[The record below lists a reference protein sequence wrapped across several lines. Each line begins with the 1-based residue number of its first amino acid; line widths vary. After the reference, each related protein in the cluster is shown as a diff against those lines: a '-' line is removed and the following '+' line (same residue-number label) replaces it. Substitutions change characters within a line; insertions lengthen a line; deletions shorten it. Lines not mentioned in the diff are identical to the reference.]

1 MNIIPIASEKVRPTL
16 HKTIE
21 WSLHNVCNYNC
32 SFCGPEH
39 KIGDRRWK
47 SLDTYKMYVDK
58 LLNATGPNP
67 WFILTGGEPTLFPE
81 FIELM
86 SYLKAKGAYVC
97 LITNGSRTLRWW
109 EECKD
114 AKILD
119 SLYITYHPEQTTNYK
134 HVAEVLN
141 LFHDEPT
148 KTNCFI
154 THTNTHTTMDLVMES
169 LGFLLENTAS
179 KIEIKHMNSPDHY
192 DIKLNLTDSQIAY
205 IKKSYFGKKL
215 NKTQSDIPLEN
226 QYENKIAITYN
237 NDTVEV
243 FSGAQELIKQN
254 QNHFLNWMCNV
265 NNDVLTVENNLCR
278 RGQMDCKI
286 SGIVADLDVDE
297 VSFIDEYVKCP
308 YGSCYCSGNLYTKK
322 YINV

>member
-1 MNIIPIASEKVRPTL
+1 MNIIPILSEKVIPTS

-32 SFCGPEH
+32 SYCGPEN

-58 LLNATGPNP
+58 LLKATGPKP
-67 WFILTGGEPTLFPE
+67 WFMLSGGEPTLFPE

-86 SYLKAKGAYVC
+86 SYIKSKGAYIC
-97 LITNGSRTLRWW
+97 LVTNGSRTMRWW
-109 EECKD
+109 KECKD
-114 AKILD
+114 AKVLD
-119 SLYITYHPEQTTNYK
+119 SLYISCHTEQTTNYK
-134 HVAEVLN
+134 HLVNVLN

-154 THTNTHTTMDLVMES
+154 IHTHNTMNLVTEAVE
-169 LGFLLENTAS
+169 LLIENTAS
-179 KIEIKHMNSPDHY
+179 RIEIKHMNSPDHY
-192 DIKLNLTDSQIAY
+192 DIYSNLTNSQLAD
-205 IKKSYFGKKL
+205 IKKLHFGKKV

-226 QYENKIAITYN
+226 QYENKISLTY
-237 NDTVEV
+237 DDGTVEM
-243 FSGAQELIKQN
+243 FSGSQELIKQDK
-254 QNHFLNWMCNV
+254 NHFLNWMCNI

-278 RGQMDCKI
+278 RGQMDCRV

-308 YGSCYCSGNLYTKK
+308 YESCYCSGNLYTKK